1 MVNVDEPEHPRN
13 KNKIITVKE
22 IKERF
27 FTRKAFSIRA
37 KSFTVSVGLNRKLS
51 IILENGK
58 KEWREKIEFENSL
71 SFSIDFVKFY
81 C

>member
-1 MVNVDEPEHPRN
+1 MVNVDELETNPMN
-13 KNKIITVKE
+13 KNKIITMKE

-27 FTRKAFSIRA
+27 FISESKNIFGWV
-37 KSFTVSVGLNRKLS
+37 KSELS

-58 KEWREKIEFENSL
+58 KERREKIEFENSL
-71 SFSIDFVKFY
+71 SLSIDFVKFY